1 MIEKQVAEIFA
12 EEWITAWNNHDL
24 DAVLSHYV
32 DDFEMQSPFI
42 VRIAGEGSG
51 KLTGKVAVRKYWEA
65 ALKLMPTLHFDL
77 ISTLIGVDSVTL
89 YYMGAKGLSAETFFF
104 NEHGKVV
111 KAFAHYE

>member
-1 MIEKQVAEIFA
+1 MEKAFAETFA

-42 VRIAGEGSG
+42 VRIAGESSG

-89 YYMGAKGLSAETFFF
+89 CYMGAKDLSAETFFF
-104 NEHGKVV
+104 DEHGKVI